1 MLTDPQPPQ
10 LTAPPAPDPPYWKGG
25 VQDDDRLPARSRR
38 YWQGRLQPSPPRFDF
53 AGKALAPAT
62 LRASRRP
69 DWQRGAGWLAAL
81 SRARVAIK
89 RTSLAGLLLPAGEAS
104 SSDAAASLPRRTS
117 RSPLDSCFQGDHGM
131 ARGRSAILSVGRD
144 EPNCPIG
151 HIHYLLE

>member
-89 RTSLAGLLLPAGEAS
+89 RTSLAGLLLPAGETS
-104 SSDAAASLPRRTS
+104 SSDGLRGGLITQAYIKVTTRLLFPRRPRHGS
-117 RSPLDSCFQGDHGM
+117 RPFCDFI
-131 ARGRSAILSVGRD
+131 GRA
-144 EPNCPIG
+144 
-151 HIHYLLE
+151 